1 MPLDTG
7 SWVRPPA
14 PARERA
20 RATARPRRSRFAAKA
35 GLLVAAVL
43 LAAGAVAPAAQAPA
57 ASYVFSY
64 FVNNG
69 EDGLHLLSSQDGRKW
84 TALNGGRSF
93 LYPAVGSR
101 LMRDPSIARGPDGM
115 FHLVWTTGWW
125 DKGIGIAHSKDL
137 IEWSEQSFLP
147 VMTDQPGAQNCWAP
161 EIFFDEDHGRYL
173 IFWAT
178 TMVREPDSAHRI
190 YVVET
195 RDFKTYTPARIL
207 FDGGFSVIDAFIVK
221 AAPGRFVMVM
231 KDETALP
238 TPKKHLRVAEASHA
252 DGPYGPA
259 SAPISVDW
267 VEGPSVLK
275 QGAGWTMYFDEYT
288 RRRYGALESTD
299 LKQWTLVKGL
309 AFPRGVRHGTAFEV
323 PAGVASRLAAHSTEA
338 GGERWRQTA
347 SGIEWPA
354 DRVAAGPSPHD
365 DHIEMSGLR
374 VSAIVQYGA
383 DRGGR
388 LMLWRRAVW
397 PMLRT
402 IPNNTGA
409 SLQQA
414 FGPLDVPALSV
425 DGLPIDAAERLRAV
439 AIDGTLTIHS
449 EALDKVSL
457 SRTIFPSRDRP
468 AVLELIAVS
477 NRSPQPIRVAAA
489 ASGISVHTDAARGV
503 EGEYVIEATVDRP
516 VDWTLQPGET
526 RSYAIVYAARRAA
539 DPRPQLDGT
548 RELEN
553 RRAFIAEVNRRVI
566 LDTPDPALNQ
576 AFAFAK
582 VRATESIFATKGGL
596 MHGPGG
602 GRYYAAIWA
611 NDQAEYANPF
621 FGYLGEGNPRES
633 ALNSFRHFARFMNPD
648 YTAIPSSIIA
658 EGTGTWNGA
667 KDRGDQAMIAYGAS
681 RFALASGD
689 RAQAGELWRL
699 IEWCLEYLRR
709 KTTPDGVIAS
719 DSDELENRFPSGTA
733 NLNTSSLT
741 YDALVSAAVLGDS
754 LGKPKTVTDGYRAR
768 AAALRTAIGRHFD
781 RTIDG
786 FETYRYYDGNTTL
799 RAWIATPLTV
809 GIYDRARGTADAL
822 FSPRL
827 WTRDG
832 LATEADKPDF
842 WDRST
847 LYALR
852 GVFASGDTARA
863 MERLTAYTHRRLLG
877 EHVPYAVEAYPEGG
891 QAHLSAE
898 SALYCRIFL
907 EGMFGI
913 RPTGLN
919 AFTLTPRLPDG
930 WDRMSLRAV
939 QAFGR
944 VFDIEVSRSG
954 PGARVRVTP
963 DRGRAVDRIAP
974 AGGTVPVV
982 F

>member
-1 MPLDTG
+1 LPLDIG
-7 SWVRPPA
+7 RSGIEDQGLGIGGRVR
-14 PARERA
+14 
-20 RATARPRRSRFAAKA
+20 
-35 GLLVAAVL
+35 LLVAAAL
-43 LAAGAVAPAAQAPA
+43 LACGAVAPAAQAPA

-64 FVNNG
+64 FINNG
-69 EDGLHLLSSQDGRKW
+69 EDGLHFLSSQDGRKW
-84 TALNGGRSF
+84 DALNGGRSF
-93 LYPAVGSR
+93 LYPAVGSH
-101 LMRDPSIARGPDGM
+101 LMRDPSIARGPDGT

-137 IEWSEQSFLP
+137 IDWSEQAFLP
-147 VMTDQPGAQNCWAP
+147 VMAAAPGAQNCWAP
-161 EIFFDEDHGRYL
+161 EIFFDADNARYL

-178 TMVREPDSAHRI
+178 TTVREPDSAHRI
-190 YVVET
+190 YFVET
-195 RDFKTYTPARIL
+195 RDFKTYTPAKIL
-207 FDGGFSVIDAFIVK
+207 FDGGFSVIDAFIAK
-221 AAPGRFVMVM
+221 ASPGRFVMVM

-238 TPKKHLRVAEASHA
+238 VPKKHLRVAEAPRA

-275 QGAGWTMYFDEYT
+275 RGGAWTLYYDEYT

-299 LKQWTLVKGL
+299 LKQWTLVKDL

-323 PAGVASRLAAHSTEA
+323 PAEVASRLAAHSTEA
-338 GGERWRQTA
+338 AGERWRETFE
-347 SGIEWPA
+347 GIEWPA
-354 DRVAAGPSPHD
+354 EHVAAGPSPHD

-383 DRGGR
+383 DRDPSTSLGAGGR
-388 LMLWRRAVW
+388 LMLWRRVVW

-409 SLQQA
+409 SLQQS
-414 FGPLDVPALSV
+414 FGPLDLPALSV
-425 DGLPIDAAERLRAV
+425 DGQTVDSERLRAV
-439 AIDGTLTIHS
+439 TIDGTLTIRS
-449 EALDKVSL
+449 EALDKISL
-457 SRTIFPSRDRP
+457 ARIIFPSREQP
-468 AVLELIAVS
+468 AVLEFISVS
-477 NRSPQPIRVAAA
+477 NRSARPIRVATTAK
-489 ASGISVHTDAARGV
+489 GIGVHTDPARGV
-503 EGEYVIEATVDRP
+503 DGEYVIEATVDRP
-516 VDWTLQPGET
+516 VDWSLEPGEART
-526 RSYAIVYAARRAA
+526 YAIVYSARRASEPLA
-539 DPRPQLDGT
+539 QLDGT

-553 RRAFIAEVNRRVI
+553 RRAFVADANRRVI
-566 LDTPDPALNQ
+566 LDTPDPVLNK

-621 FGYLGEGNPRES
+621 FGYLGEGNPRAS
-633 ALNSFRHFARFMNPD
+633 ALNAFRHFARFMNRD
-648 YTAIPSSIIA
+648 YNPIPSSIIA
-658 EGTGTWNGA
+658 EGTGTWHGA

-689 RAQAGELWRL
+689 RAQAEELWPL
-699 IEWCLEYLRR
+699 IEWCLEYLKR

-719 DSDELENRFPSGTA
+719 DSDELENRFPAGPA
-733 NLNTSSLT
+733 NLNTSALT
-741 YDALVSAAVLGDS
+741 YDALVSAALLGES
-754 LGKPKTVTDGYRAR
+754 LGKPKPAIDDYQAR
-768 AAALRTAIGRHFD
+768 AAALRTAIARHFD
-781 RTIDG
+781 ATIDG
-786 FETYRYYDGNTTL
+786 FDTYRYYDGNTTL

-827 WTRDG
+827 WTKDG
-832 LATEADKPDF
+832 LATEAGKPDF

-852 GVFASGDTARA
+852 GVFAAGDTARA

-907 EGMFGI
+907 EGMFGV

-919 AFTLTPRLPDG
+919 TFTLTPRLPDG
-930 WDRMSLRAV
+930 WNRMSLRAV
-939 QAFGR
+939 HAFGR
-944 VFDIEVSRSG
+944 VFDIDVSRTGSG
-954 PGARVRVTP
+954 LRVRVTP
-963 DRGRAVDRIAP
+963 DKGAPFDRIAA
-974 AGGTVPVV
+974 AGVTQRVV